1 MDNANIKLWCLQ
13 ELLESHEKVH
23 DLVDNTDE
31 KEAKKLIKESISSAS
46 IAKVQGVPFALPDS
60 RSYQLETAK
69 EVYVGHPVGELD
81 LGLP

>member
-1 MDNANIKLWCLQ
+1 M
-13 ELLESHEKVH
+13 H

-60 RSYQLETAK
+60 RSYQLEQVKGFMWDT
-69 EVYVGHPVGELD
+69 L
-81 LGLP
+81 